1 MKTLHEM
8 AKKLQEYIIRSQQ
21 DAHNSTNMNVTKY
34 NNLKLKMDT
43 KIHFPH
49 VIICIGIS
57 EGTFNIAE
65 GTKTDGSLGPDEKY
79 VRKWLGTGSVVA
91 DLKEIYIAMSDLI
104 KAEDEDKSLSMEGES
119 DEAKVDAPRRKATFR
134 QALEMAMPT
143 ADNMGPAAEDE
154 PKEELMSVEEA
165 TQHQTPAEGEELDEN
180 APETVE
186 DVKKGLQNYIKS
198 MFRQK

>member
-57 EGTFNIAE
+57 EGTF
-65 GTKTDGSLGPDEKY
+65 KTFFFSFYDFFFSGINTCSSHINLNLVNSIGS
-79 VRKWLGTGSVVA
+79 S
-91 DLKEIYIAMSDLI
+91 
-104 KAEDEDKSLSMEGES
+104 
-119 DEAKVDAPRRKATFR
+119 F
-134 QALEMAMPT
+134 
-143 ADNMGPAAEDE
+143 
-154 PKEELMSVEEA
+154 
-165 TQHQTPAEGEELDEN
+165 
-180 APETVE
+180 
-186 DVKKGLQNYIKS
+186 
-198 MFRQK
+198 